1 MDYMI
6 CRNGNT
12 SFKICV
18 AHVFSPFASSPYSIF
33 LEYTNFS
40 KIARVMLLETL
51 DILLFFFSEKQKDE
65 AVQKKQLH
73 LFL

>member
-1 MDYMI
+1 
-6 CRNGNT
+6 
-12 SFKICV
+12 
-18 AHVFSPFASSPYSIF
+18 
-33 LEYTNFS
+33 
-40 KIARVMLLETL
+40 MLLEIL